1 MLQLREI
8 LNQIWSKTHL
18 FSKKK
23 LFFAGC
29 LLFVLFQLNSCV
41 NESEKKSAR
50 NKIDYIHRIQV
61 TSDSIPAEIA
71 GRGEVLTSYSDCYTC
86 HKIDERSMGPAFKD
100 IAKRYPTNLHCRK
113 CSPSSAHLCLF
124 NSYALCPEPA
134 GWQKGFKSLRASLQ
148 AGFNIELLNS

>member
-1 MLQLREI
+1 VLQLREI

-100 IAKRYPTNLHCRK
+100 IAKRYPTNLQWRSVPLHQLTCASLILTHCVRN
-113 CSPSSAHLCLF
+113 L
-124 NSYALCPEPA
+124 PA
-134 GWQKGFKSLRASLQ
+134 GKKVSKV
-148 AGFNIELLNS
+148 